1 MLISVWSEYGHKK
14 SVEPDRCRSTFRGLR
29 IAQCVRMTTQKPT
42 PIQEHTKPAMWLND
56 ILIPVAI
63 YRCTVL
69 NTFLKVAKFLNAR
82 TERQINAFNMS
93 VRPPHHYEILR
104 IRSV

>member
-1 MLISVWSEYGHKK
+1 
-14 SVEPDRCRSTFRGLR
+14 
-29 IAQCVRMTTQKPT
+29 
-42 PIQEHTKPAMWLND
+42 MWLND

-93 VRPPHHYEILR
+93 VTHPEKTLGVWLTASRLP
-104 IRSV
+104 SA